1 MANGKIKYVNI
12 IILRNLCRSIEIL
25 YAFIIFS
32 NILGIKLN
40 IILIRK
46 APYYYNAIKII
57 ANFFVILIIS
67 SIFLELGKL
76 LKVM

>member
-32 NILGIKLN
+32 NILGIKLS

-46 APYYYNAIKII
+46 TPYYYAIKIM
-57 ANFFVILIIS
+57 ANYLVILIIS
-67 SIFLELGKL
+67 NNFCKL
-76 LKVM
+76 LKVI